1 MLRNVDAR
9 DNLGSV
15 ARARARDY
23 ITKTVNPKLLDEEL
37 AEGWSID
44 KRGKKSVRLRRQKVP
59 ATLLEDRVWSLL
71 YRMGFT
77 HLSEIGGAHLDVDPK
92 DPNSPITQIDAV
104 GIDDET
110 AIAIECKSAE
120 KPSRRP
126 QFQEEIGKL
135 TLIRQ
140 RFGQAVNLQFQQPV
154 KRQTALA
161 MFTSNIILSDNDK
174 SRARDANVVLFDE
187 LDLAYYE
194 ALVSH
199 LGAAARYQFLADML
213 PGKTISGLEM
223 RLPAIRAKMG
233 GYTCY
238 TFAVSPE
245 YLLKISYVSH
255 RAKGKASDVNTYQ
268 RMIQKSRLRL
278 IRRYIDENG
287 IFPTNIVI
295 NLDKKPIFE
304 RREQETEQESG
315 VMGWLDLRCAYKAA
329 WIIDGQHRLFAY
341 SGHDR
346 AAKAR
351 LAVLAFENLPPSKQ
365 AEMFID
371 INAEQKSVKQ
381 SLLQELYAEL
391 HWNATDPA
399 IRLRAIISKVTQ
411 SLDADP
417 ESPFCGRI
425 LTADDRKDAV
435 RCISFTSIFRALE
448 DSDLYIAPV
457 KKAGIVEYGPL
468 WGGTDNETTR
478 RRTVHVLKYWFNSV
492 KVAAPDWWDA
502 GSGDGGGLAMNDAV
516 TACIM
521 VLRSVFHHLAS
532 HGERLV
538 TLSDEALC
546 EHLEP
551 YAEAL
556 GTYLSSLSLHE
567 RKSFRDLR
575 GVQGQT
581 VRMRRVQKALHEQIP
596 FFAPGGL
603 REFIETEKAE
613 TNAKAQVITERIEKA
628 LKHTI
633 TTILKQEFGEEE
645 AQWWI
650 AGVPQ
655 TMRVRVTERFER
667 DDGQRGGKEHYFD
680 LIDYRD
686 IVSAHWNLL
695 GDLLGYGK
703 TSSSKEKRTSWIKDV
718 NETRKIWAHASS
730 GRSVSLEQLAQLEEY
745 DKWLAAKLHG
755 DREDRVG
762 ESA

>member
-1 MLRNVDAR
+1 MLRNVDVI

-15 ARARARDY
+15 ARMKTRAY
-23 ITKTVNPKLLDEEL
+23 IAKSINPKLLDEAL

-44 KRGKKSVRLRRQKVP
+44 KQGKKSVRLRQPKAP
-59 ATLLEDRVWSLL
+59 AISLEDRVWSLL
-71 YRMGFT
+71 YRMRFA
-77 HLSEIGGAHLDVDPK
+77 HLSGVGGARLDVDPK
-92 DPNSPITQIDAV
+92 DPNSPVTQIDAV
-104 GIDDET
+104 GIDEET
-110 AIAIECKSAE
+110 AIAIECKSSE

-126 QFQEEIGKL
+126 QFQEEMGKHS
-135 TLIRQ
+135 LIRQ
-140 RFGQAVNLQFQQPV
+140 RFAQAVNQQFHAPV
-154 KRQTALA
+154 KRQVALA

-174 SRARDANVVLFDE
+174 SRAREANIVLFDE
-187 LDLAYYE
+187 QDLAYYE
-194 ALVSH
+194 ALVAH
-199 LGAAARYQFLADML
+199 LGAAARFQFLADML
-213 PGKTISGLEM
+213 PGKTIPGLEM

-268 RMIQKSRLRL
+268 RMIQKSRLRM
-278 IRRYIDENG
+278 IRHYIDDNG
-287 IFPTNIVI
+287 VFPTNIVV
-295 NLDKKPIFE
+295 NLDKKPNFE

-315 VMGWLDLRCAYKAA
+315 VMGWLDLRCAYKSA

-341 SGHDR
+341 SGHNR

-365 AEMFID
+365 AELFID

-391 HWNATDPA
+391 HWNATEPA

-417 ESPFCGRI
+417 ESPFNGRI
-425 LTADDRKDAV
+425 LTAYDRKDAV
-435 RCISFTSIFRALE
+435 CCISFTSIFRALE
-448 DSDLYIAPV
+448 DSELYIAPV

-468 WGGTDNETTR
+468 WGGNDNEITR
-478 RRTVHVLKYWFNSV
+478 KRTVYVLKNWFNAIRA
-492 KVAAPDWWDA
+492 AAPDWWDA

-521 VLRSVFHHLAS
+521 VLRSVFHHLSS

-546 EHLEP
+546 EHLQP

-556 GTYLSSLSLHE
+556 GAYLGSLSPQE

-581 VRMRRVQKALHEQIP
+581 VRMRRMQKALHEQIP
-596 FFAPGGL
+596 FFAPAGL

-613 TNAKAQVITERIEKA
+613 TNARAQAITERIEKA
-628 LKHTI
+628 LKKTI
-633 TTILKQEFGEEE
+633 TDILKQEFGEEE
-645 AQWWI
+645 AYWWI

-686 IVSAHWNLL
+686 IISAHWNLF
-695 GDLLGYGK
+695 GELLGYGK
-703 TSSSKEKRTSWIKDV
+703 TSSSKEKRTAWIKDV
-718 NETRKIWAHASS
+718 NEIRKIWAHASS
-730 GRSVSLEQLAQLEEY
+730 GRSVSLEQLAQLEDY
-745 DKWLAAKLHG
+745 DRWLAAKLAG
-755 DREDRVG
+755 DQQEASG